1 MVKWFVFRVLLLIVR
16 FLIHSWQ
23 MSGVY
28 IVFGYVAASSHQYNS
43 FIYADNNQGY
53 VAFYLS
59 HLVTCIQY
67 CQT

>member
-43 FIYADNNQGY
+43 LYMLITTKDMLHFI
-53 VAFYLS
+53 
-59 HLVTCIQY
+59 
-67 CQT
+67 